1 LSITVFLAPWLQ
13 PVTQS
18 PHSVQAA
25 CSTPAA
31 LGPAVKVTLMGG
43 RTDVAW
49 TPAAARRRA
58 ASLVGSGQL
67 SG

>member
-1 LSITVFLAPWLQ
+1 MATVFLAPWLQ

-18 PHSVQAA
+18 PHLVQAG

-31 LGPAVKVTLMGG
+31 LGPSVKVTLIGG
-43 RTDVAW
+43 RCTVAP
-49 TPAAARRRA
+49 TPFAARDRA
-58 ASLVGSGQL
+58 ASLVGSGQS